1 MEEKDEFGEMVSVW
15 RREEEGRRTE
25 ARIRFRTQ
33 NENDEARLFPRRS
46 EIVKQACSIEEKRE
60 NTRVKRRCEKEA
72 RLKGRE
78 IKSKSPCGRCR

>member
-33 NENDEARLFPRRS
+33 NENDEARLFSRRS
-46 EIVKQACSIEEKRE
+46 EIVKQACSIEEKRD

-78 IKSKSPCGRCR
+78 IKSKSACGRCR